1 MNDWKELAIFKDN
14 MMTLKETSL
23 DDSNL
28 TNPQYM
34 TGASLPVVNF
44 DSVKR
49 DYLKSIACQDEAL
62 SSVDALM
69 LADNKVLIEFK
80 NSDIRKKEARLAIHG
95 KIQNSLLLLCDIT
108 DSKISTLRNVLDFI
122 LVYNESKNPVANR
135 EYISQ
140 RLNVLAKQRIA
151 RFSLDNY
158 CGVYFRKVYTY
169 TEKEFA
175 EYLQNLAADKQGNGT

>member
-1 MNDWKELAIFKDN
+1 M
-14 MMTLKETSL
+14 
-23 DDSNL
+23 
-28 TNPQYM
+28 
-34 TGASLPVVNF
+34 
-44 DSVKR
+44 
-49 DYLKSIACQDEAL
+49 
-62 SSVDALM
+62 
-69 LADNKVLIEFK
+69 
-80 NSDIRKKEARLAIHG
+80 
-95 KIQNSLLLLCDIT
+95 CDIT
-108 DSKISTLRNVLDFI
+108 DSKISTLRNALDFI

-158 CGVYFRKVYTY
+158 CGVYFRKVYTC

>member
-1 MNDWKELAIFKDN
+1 MNEWRELAIFKDN
-14 MMTLKETSL
+14 MVTLREASL

-28 TNPQYM
+28 ANLQYM
-34 TGASLPVVNF
+34 TEASLPVVNF

-49 DYLKSIACQDEAL
+49 DYLKDIACQDEAL

-80 NSDIRKKEARLAIHG
+80 NGDIRKKEARLAIHG

-108 DSKISTLRNVLDFI
+108 DSKISTLRNALDFI

-135 EYISQ
+135 EYIAQ
-140 RLNVLAKQRIA
+140 RLNALAKQKVA
-151 RFSLDNY
+151 RFSLENY
-158 CGVYFRKVYTY
+158 RGVYFRKVYTY
-169 TEKEFA
+169 TEREFS
-175 EYLQNLAADKQGNGT
+175 EYLQNLAANKQEDES